1 MQEQDRIWTLVAR
14 KLAGE
19 ATREERKELEQL
31 LHKYPDMTYTVE
43 MLLNL
48 WAQEKPPENEEA
60 EEAFERLMQRMAVKE
75 AQKITR
81 QTPASSIAGRVTWKK
96 RPSRANRLLNS
107 FMNSGDML
115 NNYFKTSCRTLLR
128 NKTFSAI
135 NIIGLAVGMAGAI
148 LLLLWIQNVYSFD
161 QFHTKKDRIYQ
172 VFNRDKSAGKIDVW
186 NGTAQPIGPA
196 LKSGWPQV
204 EEAVRMNWVGAFILK
219 KGDVQLQTAG
229 FLTDPGFFT
238 LFDFPLLKG
247 DPHTA
252 LNQPHSIVLTEK
264 TAASLFGKEEAMG
277 KMIRI
282 DSNINFTVTGILKQL
297 PNNTRFNFEYL
308 IPWSYMKEVGWES
321 NNWTN
326 SSINT
331 YVLLK
336 PGITEAKA
344 NGLIG
349 NLIKENTTNVSTEI
363 FLHPMAKWQ
372 LWSHFENGK
381 IVGGGID
388 IVRLFGMIAAFILL
402 IACINYMNMSTARSE
417 KRAKEVGIRKVAGA
431 GRNSLIVQFISES
444 MIIAMVAGILA
455 LIIAQAALGW
465 FNGLTDV
472 AITIPY
478 DHTSFWLAALGFV
491 FLTGML
497 AGSYP
502 AFYLSAFRPVKVLK
516 GTFKAVHAMVTPR
529 KVLVVVQ
536 FTFAIIFIICTVV
549 IYRQILHV
557 QNRDVG
563 INMDKLA
570 FVYVKGD
577 MSKNYHLIKN
587 DLLNSGL
594 ASSVTRTNSPITDI
608 WSNTDKY
615 SWEGKDPQERMG
627 FVQFLSDDDF
637 TQTMGLK
644 VLAGRDINTSLYPT
658 DSTAMLLTESAVKQM
673 RLQEP
678 VGKVIKGE
686 FNDWHVVG
694 VISDFIPGSPF
705 ERVYPIVLQ
714 GPDRDRFGA
723 ISFRLKKEAQGELE
737 KVAQVFKKYNPDY
750 PFEYHFAKEV
760 HTNKFRGQQSTGELA
775 AVFACLT
782 ILISCMGLFALA
794 TYMAESRIKEVGV
807 RKVLGAS
814 VSALVTLLSTG
825 FLKLVFIAFLVASPL
840 AWWMMHSWLQHFA
853 YRIDIGWWVFG
864 LTGLV
869 SVLIAIATVSYQ
881 ALKAALSNPVKA
893 LRSE

>member
-60 EEAFERLMQRMAVKE
+60 EEAFERLIQRMAVKE
-75 AQKITR
+75 AQKIAR
-81 QTPASSIAGRVTWKK
+81 QPVTSIASRVTWKK
-96 RPSRANRLLNS
+96 SPSRAGRLFNTL
-107 FMNSGDML
+107 MNSGGIL

-135 NIIGLAVGMAGAI
+135 NIIGLAVGMAGAV
-148 LLLLWIQNVYSFD
+148 LLLLWIQNAFSFD
-161 QFHTKKDRIYQ
+161 QFHTKKERIYQ
-172 VFNRDKSAGKIDVW
+172 VYSRDRSAGKIEVW
-186 NGTAQPIGPA
+186 GGTSHPVGPA
-196 LKSGWPQV
+196 LKSGWPQI
-204 EEAVRMNWVGAFILK
+204 EEAVRMVWVGAFILK
-219 KGDVQLQTAG
+219 REDIQLQTQG
-229 FLTDPGFFT
+229 FLADPGFFS

-247 DPHTA
+247 DPATA
-252 LNQPHSIVLTEK
+252 LQNKHSIVLTEK
-264 TAASLFGKEEAMG
+264 TAYRLFGKEEAMG
-277 KMIRI
+277 KIIRI
-282 DSNINFTVTGILKQL
+282 DSNINFTVTGILKKL
-297 PNNTRFNFEYL
+297 PNNTRFDFDYL
-308 IPWSYMKEVGWES
+308 VPWSYMKEVGWE
-321 NNWTN
+321 NMDWTN
-326 SSINT
+326 TSIAT

-336 PGITEAKA
+336 QGVTEQKA
-344 NGLIG
+344 NSLFA
-349 NLIKENTTNVSTEI
+349 NLVKKNAANTTTEI
-363 FLHPMAKWQ
+363 FLHPMSRWQ
-372 LWSHFENGK
+372 LWSRFENGK
-381 IVGGGID
+381 VVGGGID
-388 IVRLFGMIAAFILL
+388 IVRLLGIIAAFILL

-444 MIIAMVAGILA
+444 MIIALVAGVLA
-455 LIIAQAALGW
+455 LIIAQSALGW
-465 FNGLTDV
+465 FNRLSDTEL
-472 AITIPY
+472 TIPY
-478 DHTSFWLAALGFV
+478 THTGFWLAAAGFV
-491 FLTGML
+491 TLTGIL

-536 FTFAIIFIICTVV
+536 FTFAIIFIICTVI

-557 QNRDVG
+557 QQRDVG

-577 MSKNYHLIKN
+577 ISKNYRLIKN
-587 DLLNSGL
+587 DLLNGGL
-594 ASSVTRTNSPITDI
+594 ATSVTRTNSPVTDV
-608 WSNTDKY
+608 WSYTDKY

-673 RLQEP
+673 GLQQP
-678 VGKVIKGE
+678 LGKVIKSE
-686 FNDWHVVG
+686 TKDWHVVG

-705 ERVYPIVLQ
+705 QPVSPIVLQ
-714 GPDRDRFGA
+714 GPDKDWFGA
-723 ISFRLKKEAQGELE
+723 ISFRLKKGTKEELE
-737 KVAQVFKKYNPDY
+737 KLAQLFKKYNPDY
-750 PFEYHFAKEV
+750 PFEYYFAKEA
-760 HTNKFRGQQSTGELA
+760 HSNKFRGQQSTGELA
-775 AVFACLT
+775 AVFAALT
-782 ILISCMGLFALA
+782 IFISCMGLFALA

-814 VSALVTLLSTG
+814 VSAIVTLLSTG
-825 FLKLVFIAFLVASPL
+825 FLKLVFISFLVASPL

-864 LTGLV
+864 ITGLI
-869 SVLIAIATVSYQ
+869 SVLIAMATVSYQ